1 MLAVLTALRSYGR
14 GLCFPLSARWAPV
27 RTGMVMRCCPP
38 PFIVSRS
45 LSHWMQNG
53 CLAVALSVERNDL
66 NRSVAADQLAGQ
78 LIVAL

>member
-1 MLAVLTALRSYGR
+1 MGSGSDRHGDAVL
-14 GLCFPLSARWAPV
+14 
-27 RTGMVMRCCPP
+27 PP

-53 CLAVALSVERNDL
+53 CLAVALSVEGNGL